1 MVQQLVAVTVVL
13 GTNTNRFAKA
23 QAEIDA
29 RERPRYMAAGKGM
42 GIGFRMAS
50 DFAAAVLVGVVL
62 GLGIDAVFKVS
73 PWGVITCLMLGF
85 IAGVRNVVA
94 AASKANR
101 APEAGPEAGKATKG
115 EGDSA

>member
-1 MVQQLVAVTVVL
+1 MGDDDL
-13 GTNTNRFAKA
+13 NKRIAKA

-29 RERPRYMAAGKGM
+29 RERPKYMAAGKGM
-42 GIGFRMAS
+42 GLGFRMAS
-50 DFAAAVLVGVVL
+50 DFAAAVIVGVVL
-62 GLGIDAVFKVS
+62 GLGIDAIFKVS

-94 AASKANR
+94 AATKANR
-101 APEAGPEAGKATKG
+101 SLESGGTKG

>member
-1 MVQQLVAVTVVL
+1 MSDDDL
-13 GTNTNRFAKA
+13 NKRIAKA

-73 PWGVITCLMLGF
+73 PWGVIVCLMLGF
-85 IAGVRNVVA
+85 AAGVRNVVTTA
-94 AASKANR
+94 MKANK
-101 APEAGPEAGKATKG
+101 APETGQFTKG
-115 EGDSA
+115 EGAMGKGDKA